1 MFEVWDYNPS
11 IPECSTLEQLKQH
24 QALNHKLFTLE
35 QKHLRNLTNCLVPCN
50 FKKYQMSEN
59 PITLSSKILS
69 LGNRFKKID
78 IQYLIFGFSTNAL
91 LLNFVS
97 TEVEIRREAFV
108 YKATNCVAEI
118 GGALGLFLGVSFL
131 SIWDILESLPRRFIC
146 LPK

>member
-1 MFEVWDYNPS
+1 M
-11 IPECSTLEQLKQH
+11 L
-24 QALNHKLFTLE
+24 
-35 QKHLRNLTNCLVPCN
+35 QK
-50 FKKYQMSEN
+50 
-59 PITLSSKILS
+59 
-69 LGNRFKKID
+69 
-78 IQYLIFGFSTNAL
+78 YLIFGFSTNAL

-108 YKATNCVAEI
+108 YKATNFVAEI